1 MPSSCPGRVQR
12 ARVRERNEIRD
23 PAQKVR
29 SAISAPAT
37 KHRIAPRSRLFA
49 RIRSLGRDTRPIL
62 QPTEDRVHVPGC
74 TRKRGGDR
82 RGQHSI
88 RINDQWR
95 ICFIWTVEG
104 PADVEIVDS
113 IKGVPTPNRVTTHPG
128 EVLSEE
134 FLVPLGM
141 SVNALAMALRV
152 PATRIGAIVKGERSV
167 TADTALRLARFF
179 GTSPEFWVNLQAM
192 HDLTK
197 TRRDS
202 GGKIARDVRPRAA

>member
-1 MPSSCPGRVQR
+1 MSKSS
-12 ARVRERNEIRD
+12 
-23 PAQKVR
+23 
-29 SAISAPAT
+29 T
-37 KHRIAPRSRLFA
+37 
-49 RIRSLGRDTRPIL
+49 T
-62 QPTEDRVHVPGC
+62 
-74 TRKRGGDR
+74 
-82 RGQHSI
+82 
-88 RINDQWR
+88 
-95 ICFIWTVEG
+95 
-104 PADVEIVDS
+104 

-152 PATRIGAIVKGERSV
+152 PATRIGAIVNGERSV

-197 TRRDS
+197 TRRDN